1 MKLYLWIVIGL
12 ISLNIVF
19 ANSLNNAQIKSVK
32 FIGNKNIKSNS
43 LQKIINVQNKSIF
56 TDLPFDRR
64 VIKLDAISIKNYYLT
79 NGYLD
84 VSVVDSFSVNEKSAD
99 IYFRIL
105 EGKQYFLNS
114 INISGNNSLKD
125 EEIFSLLNL
134 RKNYPFNPVGIQI
147 NRNRLDDRY
156 FENSKLFT
164 NIKIDPLVSDSV
176 TVNII
181 IDDIREII
189 DSVSYSTSSARFKI
203 YIIDEVHMLSKSAFN
218 GLLKT
223 LEEPPPH
230 VKFIFATTEV
240 HKVPLTILSRCQK
253 FDLRQ
258 LDEVNMLKLLKS
270 VCQKEKAD
278 ISDNILSIIGR
289 AAAGSARDG
298 LSILDQAIT
307 LAQSEK
313 NLDKNSI
320 REMLGL
326 SDHARIIELF
336 KSISMGNIE
345 SALKEIKDQIEL
357 GAEPINIISSL
368 GDIVHELTLLKVSK
382 VKNDNLFLGPEN
394 FSKLT
399 ELLEDLDVRKL
410 SRFWQMILKA
420 DTEIKNSFNAF
431 SALEMVVIRMAY
443 VSELPTPAEII
454 ESVEGREENKKK
466 KLKSKII
473 SNPKNIDKNTK
484 NNSFD
489 NIGSF
494 EDIIELAG
502 KYKFLILKKF
512 LQEDVR
518 LVSFENGHIDI
529 NVPEGS
535 EEIIKELIVKLYDWT
550 DQRWIINVSSKK
562 GEDTIL
568 EKQNNIQNN
577 IVDEVSNKEEIKKV
591 MEAFPDSKITSIS
604 KVDNRNESK

>member
-1 MKLYLWIVIGL
+1 MEHPQE
-12 ISLNIVF
+12 
-19 ANSLNNAQIKSVK
+19 NNLEGEESSQTIDDENQDSFLERSDKEIA
-32 FIGNKNIKSNS
+32 
-43 LQKIINVQNKSIF
+43 L
-56 TDLPFDRR
+56 
-64 VIKLDAISIKNYYLT
+64 KNYRVLARKYRPQ
-79 NGYLD
+79 
-84 VSVVDSFSVNEKSAD
+84 SFSDLLGQETMVQILKNAFTSGRLAHAYMLTGVRGIGKTTTARLLARALNYSSDD
-99 IYFRIL
+99 IDEPTLDISTYGHHCEDIMESRHIDVL
-105 EGKQYFLNS
+105 EMDAAS
-114 INISGNNSLKD
+114 
-125 EEIFSLLNL
+125 
-134 RKNYPFNPVGIQI
+134 RTGIA
-147 NRNRLDDRY
+147 
-156 FENSKLFT
+156 
-164 NIKIDPLVSDSV
+164 
-176 TVNII
+176 
-181 IDDIREII
+181 DIREII

-258 LDEVNMLKLLKS
+258 LDEVNILKLLKN

-313 NLDKNSI
+313 NLDENSI

-336 KSISMGNIE
+336 KSISIGNIE
-345 SALKEIKDQIEL
+345 SALKEIKEQIEL

-382 VKNDNLFLGPEN
+382 AKNDNLFLGPEN
-394 FSKLT
+394 FSKLV
-399 ELLEDLDVRKL
+399 ELLEDLDIRKL

-454 ESVEGREENKKK
+454 DSMEEIEENKKK

-473 SNPKNIDKNTK
+473 SNSKSIDKDTK

-502 KYKFLILKKF
+502 KHKFLILKKF

-535 EEIIKELIVKLYDWT
+535 EEIIKELIVKLYNWT

>member
-1 MKLYLWIVIGL
+1 MEHPQE
-12 ISLNIVF
+12 
-19 ANSLNNAQIKSVK
+19 NNLEGEESSQTIDDENQDS
-32 FIGNKNIKSNS
+32 FLERSNNES
-43 LQKIINVQNKSIF
+43 AL
-56 TDLPFDRR
+56 
-64 VIKLDAISIKNYYLT
+64 KNYRVLARKYRPQ
-79 NGYLD
+79 
-84 VSVVDSFSVNEKSAD
+84 SFSDLLGQETMVQILRNAFTSGRLAHAYMLTGVRGIGKTTTARLLARALNYSSDD
-99 IYFRIL
+99 IDEPTLDISTYGHHCEDIMESRHIDVL
-105 EGKQYFLNS
+105 EMDAAS
-114 INISGNNSLKD
+114 
-125 EEIFSLLNL
+125 
-134 RKNYPFNPVGIQI
+134 RTGIA
-147 NRNRLDDRY
+147 
-156 FENSKLFT
+156 
-164 NIKIDPLVSDSV
+164 
-176 TVNII
+176 
-181 IDDIREII
+181 DIREII

-223 LEEPPPH
+223 LEEPPSH

-270 VCQKEKAD
+270 ICQKEKVD

-313 NLDKNSI
+313 NLDENSI

-454 ESVEGREENKKK
+454 DSIEETEENKKK
-466 KLKSKII
+466 KLKSKIT

-502 KYKFLILKKF
+502 KHKFLILKKF

>member
-1 MKLYLWIVIGL
+1 MEHPQE
-12 ISLNIVF
+12 
-19 ANSLNNAQIKSVK
+19 NNLEGEESSQTIDDENQDSFLERSDKEIA
-32 FIGNKNIKSNS
+32 
-43 LQKIINVQNKSIF
+43 L
-56 TDLPFDRR
+56 
-64 VIKLDAISIKNYYLT
+64 KNYRVLARKYRPQ
-79 NGYLD
+79 
-84 VSVVDSFSVNEKSAD
+84 SFSDLLGQETMVQILKNAFTSGRLAHAYMLTGVRGIGKTTTARLLARALNYSSDD
-99 IYFRIL
+99 IDEPTLDISTYGHHCEDIMESRHIDVL
-105 EGKQYFLNS
+105 EMDAAS
-114 INISGNNSLKD
+114 
-125 EEIFSLLNL
+125 
-134 RKNYPFNPVGIQI
+134 RTGIA
-147 NRNRLDDRY
+147 
-156 FENSKLFT
+156 
-164 NIKIDPLVSDSV
+164 
-176 TVNII
+176 
-181 IDDIREII
+181 DIREII

-313 NLDKNSI
+313 NLDENSI

-382 VKNDNLFLGPEN
+382 AKNDNLFLGPEN

-454 ESVEGREENKKK
+454 DSIEETEENKKK

-502 KYKFLILKKF
+502 KHKFLILKKF